1 MFLFLIVKTM
11 TINQIRNK
19 LEQLKGQKIQV
30 ERSFQEVKKEIV
42 NKTRSLHRHE
52 KAREIIRDV
61 GLKTQQQLQFYISDI
76 TTLALNAVFDNPYE
90 LKVAFVQRRNKTECD
105 LTFVRDEMEID
116 PIEASGVG
124 AIDVASFALRIASW
138 SMMRPRS
145 RNVIILDEPFR
156 YLSEN
161 FQEQASLMVKELS
174 KKLGLQFII
183 VTHEQVLAEHADR
196 VFEVSIKKRISNVKQ
211 V

>member
-76 TTLALNAVFDNPYE
+76 TTLALNAVFDDPYE
-90 LKVAFVQRRNKTECD
+90 LKVSFVQRRNKTECD
-105 LTFVRDEMEID
+105 LTFVRGELEID
-116 PIEASGVG
+116 PIEACGVG

-161 FQEQASLMVKELS
+161 YQEQASLMVKELS

-183 VTHEQVLAEHADR
+183 VTHEQVLTEHADR